1 MKGLSSMICL
11 AFAYRTPLSLLQ
23 RFRSDAATPRTL
35 LHNNETLSNL
45 YLDYIEK
52 LGRIPVNTRSYMDT
66 IENRKIAEERRR
78 RPTITIGANLRIS
91 SGFSE
96 EEDEETEE
104 DEEEEAPSWVR
115 RAMARK
121 SNVEKVSESGMFR
134 VEGDSS
140 LYNFTRIGGYHGI
153 KKELMQVVDMMNHPG
168 NYTQYNVRIPRGV
181 LLEGPPGN
189 GKTLLAKCFAGEAKS
204 NFIRCSGAEFNEKYI
219 GVGSSRLR
227 ELFKLATDNQPA
239 VLFIDE
245 FDAIGR
251 KRGDDASGGERDTTL
266 NQLLTLMD
274 GFESLGNVLVMGATN
289 RVDILDPA
297 ATRPGRFDKIIH
309 VPNPDIDTRRE
320 ILDIH
325 IKNKPIEVPSDD
337 LVKMTTGFSGAMI
350 ENLLNE
356 AILTGIR
363 NFSLPVSRET
373 VETIRQRMVFGVSLG
388 KRNITANTLRR
399 IAVHEAGHLI
409 NALATRYYEKPVKIT
424 IDTTDARSLGMTIF
438 EKEDVDDGIL
448 IRDYL
453 DEKIRVLLGGRAA
466 EEIVFGY
473 SMSSGSV
480 ADLQSAFQLIKKMML
495 EFGMG
500 EHVVYP
506 FLSEEY
512 KKRIDDEM
520 YRYVEASYKKSKD
533 VLRKNG
539 ALLNLIVDQLL
550 DRKTLNQQEIT
561 LLLKTIPLSTEYN
574 QSIL

>member
-1 MKGLSSMICL
+1 MRGLSSIVCM
-11 AFAYRTPLSLLQ
+11 AFAYQTPLSLLQ
-23 RFRSDAATPRTL
+23 RLRPGTRM
-35 LHNNETLSNL
+35 NETVLSNP
-45 YLDYIEK
+45 YLEQIEQE
-52 LGRIPVNTRSYMDT
+52 GRTPAHRRSYMDT
-66 IENRKIAEERRR
+66 IENKKIAEQRRR
-78 RPTITIGANLRIS
+78 RPAITIGANLRIS
-91 SGFSE
+91 SGL
-96 EEDEETEE
+96 EED
-104 DEEEEAPSWVR
+104 DEEESWVR
-115 RAMARK
+115 RAPSRK
-121 SNVEKVSESGMFR
+121 STAEKVSESGMFR
-134 VEGDSS
+134 IEEDGS
-140 LYNFTRIGGYHGI
+140 LFNFTRIGGYHGI
-153 KKELMQVVDMMNHPG
+153 KKELMQVVDMMNHPDH
-168 NYTQYNVRIPRGV
+168 YTQYNVRIPRGV

-189 GKTLLAKCFAGEAKS
+189 GKTLLAKCFAGEAGS

-227 ELFKLATDNQPA
+227 ELFKLATENQPA

-251 KRGDDASGGERDTTL
+251 KRGDDATGGEKDTTL

-309 VPNPDIDTRRE
+309 VPNPDRATRRE

-325 IKNKPIEVPSDD
+325 IQKKPIEVSPED

-356 AILTGIR
+356 AILVGIR
-363 NFSLPVSRET
+363 NMSLPVTRET
-373 VETIRQRMVFGVSLG
+373 VETIRQRMVFGVSIG

-409 NALATRYYEKPVKIT
+409 NAMATRYYEKPIKIT

-438 EKEDVDDGIL
+438 QQEDVDDGIL

-453 DEKIRVLLGGRAA
+453 DEKVRVLLGGRAA

-480 ADLQSAFQLIKKMML
+480 ADLQSAFQLVKKMML

-520 YRYVEASYKKSKD
+520 YRYVEAAYKKAKD
-533 VLRKNG
+533 VLRKNH
-539 ALLNLIVDQLL
+539 ALLTLIIDQLL
-550 DRKTLNQQEIT
+550 EHKTLDEHEIGR
-561 LLLKTIPLSTEYN
+561 LLQTIPLAN
-574 QSIL
+574 QSLL